1 MTENSAYDSGR
12 IASNPGY
19 YDTLEPRM
27 PVPAGEL
34 IADPGYEQPGAP
46 GMEQPMYAQPDEQ
59 PAPQSSGYENPASL
73 S

>member
-27 PVPAGEL
+27 PGEL

-46 GMEQPMYAQPDEQ
+46 VMEQPMYAQPGEQ